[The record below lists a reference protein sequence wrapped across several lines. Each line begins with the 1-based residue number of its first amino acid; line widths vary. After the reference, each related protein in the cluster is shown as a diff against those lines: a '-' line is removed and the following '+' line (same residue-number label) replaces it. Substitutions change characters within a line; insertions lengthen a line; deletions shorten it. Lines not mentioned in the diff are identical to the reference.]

1 MEVEIPRRA
10 LTLTLLAL
18 VVASLATLG
27 LLGWA
32 NSPRDGDGRPLLL
45 TPERRAIRRYLSAAA
60 GWTMRL
66 EEVGETLDELTPLSL
81 AVQEE
86 TQTPPDT
93 LTLSDT
99 LTLTGVLTV
108 ELPPAVTLPAPATPV
123 ALSADLYRRVQE
135 AQKAQEAL
143 LDIGRQIERT
153 AVPDALAGLRDTF
166 IVPALRAHVAWCDA
180 VLVYA
185 GAPDAIE
192 PARLA
197 ALQAQAHAA
206 LEALNQALRH

>member
-18 VVASLATLG
+18 VVASLVTLG
-27 LLGWA
+27 WLGWA
-32 NSPRDGDGRPLLL
+32 NSPRGSDGRPLLL
-45 TPERRAIRRYLSAAA
+45 TPERRAIRRYLQSAA
-60 GWTMRL
+60 GWAMRL
-66 EEVGETLDELTPLSL
+66 EEVGETLDRLTPPSL
-81 AVQEE
+81 GVQEE
-86 TQTPPDT
+86 TRTPPDT

-135 AQKAQEAL
+135 AQKAREAL
-143 LDIGRQIERT
+143 LDIGRQVERT

-166 IVPALRAHVAWCDA
+166 IVPALGAHVAWCDA

-185 GAPDAIE
+185 GAPDAVE
-192 PARLA
+192 PGQLTS
-197 ALQAQAHAA
+197 LQAQAHAA